1 MNATLRTPLADKSPI
16 EGETSL
22 RELPLNGKINLR
34 GEPDDEAFLT
44 VVNES
49 LGINLPQEANT
60 TSQQG
65 EVSALW
71 LGPNEWL
78 VYLPLDQVHGAM
90 EKLKTPFEDMR
101 ASATD
106 VSDYYTL
113 LELSGADAR
122 AVIATG
128 SPFDTR
134 PQSFPSGQCAQTL
147 IGHASIV
154 IHAIDEQPTYQI
166 QVRWSFAEYL
176 FDYLARGIADCRA
189 IAGV

>member
-1 MNATLRTPLADKSPI
+1 MNATPRTPLADKSPI
-16 EGETSL
+16 QGDTSL

-34 GEPDDEAFLT
+34 GEPDNQVFLNL
-44 VVNES
+44 VSES
-49 LGINLPQEANT
+49 LGVDLPLEANT
-60 TSQQG
+60 VSQQA

-78 VYLPLDQVHGAM
+78 VYLPLDAVDAAM
-90 EKLKTPFEDMR
+90 VKLKAPFEDMR
-101 ASATD
+101 AAATD

-113 LELSGADAR
+113 LELSGPDAR

-134 PQSFPSGQCAQTL
+134 PQSFTPGQCAQTL
-147 IGHASIV
+147 IGHASI
-154 IHAIDEQPTYQI
+154 IINAIDKQPTYQI

-189 IAGV
+189 VASV